1 MKVASI
7 FLNGYYN
14 FDQIQ
19 FYRSEIESA
28 LKQDTPLICA
38 DGGIHIFQMCGLQ
51 PTILIGDLDSISDFT
66 TPTINELKQSGVNV
80 ISEWIGQTDKD
91 YTDGQLAV
99 IYALK
104 KLKCNYIII
113 YGGFPTSFDVDHFL
127 GNLKLMRLGFHISII
142 PSSFRAEMRD
152 VFQAIYFVSS
162 QVEINRKSEK
172 SQYISLI
179 AEHRNVHVKS
189 STGLRW
195 DVSNMWIDPDQPKT
209 LRNEFIS
216 DANKVMIE
224 LAEGSA
230 PVYVIHNW

>member
-91 YTDGQLAV
+91 YTHGQLAV
-99 IYALK
+99 I
-104 KLKCNYIII
+104 
-113 YGGFPTSFDVDHFL
+113 
-127 GNLKLMRLGFHISII
+127 
-142 PSSFRAEMRD
+142 
-152 VFQAIYFVSS
+152 
-162 QVEINRKSEK
+162 
-172 SQYISLI
+172 
-179 AEHRNVHVKS
+179 
-189 STGLRW
+189 
-195 DVSNMWIDPDQPKT
+195 
-209 LRNEFIS
+209 
-216 DANKVMIE
+216 
-224 LAEGSA
+224 
-230 PVYVIHNW
+230 

>member
-1 MKVASI
+1 MKI
-7 FLNGYYN
+7 LFLGDVVGPAGCNAINFFLPNIVKKNQIDFVIVNGEN
-14 FDQIQ
+14 AAN
-19 FYRSEIESA
+19 E
-28 LKQDTPLICA
+28 
-38 DGGIHIFQMCGLQ
+38 GVGITENIAN
-51 PTILIGDLDSISDFT
+51 DFF
-66 TPTINELKQSGVNV
+66 QSGVNV
-80 ISEWIGQTDKD
+80 ISEWIGQTDED

-162 QVEINRKSEK
+162 QLEINRKSEK

-195 DVSNMWIDPDQPKT
+195 DVSNMWIDPDQPKK

>member
-1 MKVASI
+1 
-7 FLNGYYN
+7 
-14 FDQIQ
+14 
-19 FYRSEIESA
+19 
-28 LKQDTPLICA
+28 
-38 DGGIHIFQMCGLQ
+38 
-51 PTILIGDLDSISDFT
+51 
-66 TPTINELKQSGVNV
+66 
-80 ISEWIGQTDKD
+80 
-91 YTDGQLAV
+91 
-99 IYALK
+99 
-104 KLKCNYIII
+104 
-113 YGGFPTSFDVDHFL
+113 
-127 GNLKLMRLGFHISII
+127 
-142 PSSFRAEMRD
+142 MRD

-162 QVEINRKSEK
+162 QLEINRKSEK

-195 DVSNMWIDPDQPKT
+195 DVSNMWIDPDQPKA